1 MDMEFQH
8 ERERIFALDE
18 QGKLVAE
25 VTFPV
30 SEGVADID
38 HTFVDQSLRGQGV
51 AGQLLD
57 AAVRQI
63 RMEGLRA
70 KATCSYA
77 AKWFKEHPDQSDLL

>member
-1 MDMEFQH
+1 MEFQH

-30 SEGVADID
+30 SEWVADID

>member
-1 MDMEFQH
+1 MEFQH

-30 SEGVADID
+30 SEGVADIA

>member
-1 MDMEFQH
+1 MEFQH

-77 AKWFKEHPDQSDLL
+77 AKWFKEYPDQSDLL

>member
-1 MDMEFQH
+1 MEFQQ

>member
-1 MDMEFQH
+1 MEFQSEDH
-8 ERERIFALDE
+8 RVFAKD
-18 QGKLVAE
+18 QGGHVIAE
-25 VTFPV
+25 VTFPEV
-30 SEGVADID
+30 SADTAVID

>member
-1 MDMEFQH
+1 MEFQH

-51 AGQLLD
+51 AGQLLE

-70 KATCSYA
+70 KAPCSYA

>member
-1 MDMEFQH
+1 MEFQH

-25 VTFPV
+25 VTFPI

>member
-1 MDMEFQH
+1 MEFQH

-18 QGKLVAE
+18 QGKMVAE

>member
-1 MDMEFQH
+1 MEFQH

-70 KATCSYA
+70 KATCSYT

>member
-1 MDMEFQH
+1 MEFQH

-25 VTFPV
+25 VTFPI

-38 HTFVDQSLRGQGV
+38 HTFVDQSLRGQRV

>member
-1 MDMEFQH
+1 MEFQH

-63 RMEGLRA
+63 RMEGRRA

-77 AKWFKEHPDQSDLL
+77 AKWFKEHTDQSDLL

>member
-1 MDMEFQH
+1 MEFQH
-8 ERERIFALDE
+8 ERERIFALDG

>member
-1 MDMEFQH
+1 MEFQH
-8 ERERIFALDE
+8 ERERICALDE

>member
-1 MDMEFQH
+1 MEFQH

-38 HTFVDQSLRGQGV
+38 HTFVEQSLRAQGV

-77 AKWFKEHPDQSDLL
+77 AKWFKEHPDHSDLL

>member
-1 MDMEFQH
+1 MEFQH

-51 AGQLLD
+51 TGQLLD

>member
-1 MDMEFQH
+1 MEFQH

-38 HTFVDQSLRGQGV
+38 PTFVDQSLRGQGV

>member
-1 MDMEFQH
+1 MEFQH

>member
-1 MDMEFQH
+1 MEFQH

-25 VTFPV
+25 VTFPF

>member
-25 VTFPV
+25 VTFPI

>member
-1 MDMEFQH
+1 MEFQH

-25 VTFPV
+25 VTFPI
-30 SEGVADID
+30 SEGAADID

>member
-1 MDMEFQH
+1 MEFQH

-51 AGQLLD
+51 AGQLLE

>member
-1 MDMEFQH
+1 MEFQH

-51 AGQLLD
+51 AGQLLA
-57 AAVRQI
+57 AAVRPI

>member
-1 MDMEFQH
+1 MEFQH

-25 VTFPV
+25 VTVPV

>member
-1 MDMEFQH
+1 MEFQY

-51 AGQLLD
+51 AGQLLE

-63 RMEGLRA
+63 RAEGLRA

-77 AKWFKEHPDQSDLL
+77 VKWFGEHPDQSDLL